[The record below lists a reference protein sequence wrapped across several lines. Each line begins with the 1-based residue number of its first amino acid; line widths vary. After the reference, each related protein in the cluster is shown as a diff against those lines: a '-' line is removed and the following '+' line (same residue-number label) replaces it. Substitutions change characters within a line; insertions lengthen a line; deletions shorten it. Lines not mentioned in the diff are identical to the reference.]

1 MKKIMYPFIDL
12 AVHDAIRKPFSD
24 GKALAIVTPNFETLL
39 WANGTAANF
48 FKFETIYDFMDEG
61 LIDSKKTRKKL
72 RETAKQLIN
81 NKVIRTANLQILPKG
96 DGTELDLSLELI
108 TLPKGEQ
115 AILVVI
121 NKDLTPSRGILD
133 VEHIIAGFANT
144 GTCVAVLGDKGQIL
158 GATEQ
163 LYRLD
168 IDLYERRRITE
179 EAESESDRLVKRPIE
194 TSKGELP
201 SAIGHLCEDP
211 DMYLLFVIDDEANV
225 VEEITDLKLPDTVQ
239 DQAHDIIQDVAQG
252 EVLAEP
258 LYEEIDTPADDS
270 EAEMVSEE
278 SNEISGD
285 VEVIISD
292 AEPEN
297 ITGHAEDDAPSI
309 DDIKPLDDTPFT
321 FDPKQ
326 RAVRFVWR
334 TDAAAI
340 FTEISAELGKA
351 VGPNAA
357 NILGRR
363 FGDVALVFN
372 LNPSEEILDLIR
384 RRDTWS
390 GKTVMWPVQGTELSV
405 PVDLAAL
412 PTYTRD
418 RLFDGYRG
426 FGVARIQDAIHD
438 PEAIGFALIDGPHEE
453 GTPDDGAEPTNLE
466 AEIES
471 ENTVGHVEDNATSI
485 DDDPYRGEV
494 PALETTKTPKRRQND
509 KIVHLDELRREARE
523 KLTEDEQA
531 AFFEIR
537 EKLSHISSEFSDD
550 DELED
555 DLEDL
560 TSEEADFDEDGSSD
574 DIQHE
579 TTADFQDEDFEETA
593 QIEEADTHNET
604 HSEHDE
610 ASVAS
615 EIDYDDYPADLDIV
629 DEDFATL
636 IYKSDEL
643 LFANETFF
651 DLTGYINIAQ
661 LTRLGGLEHLFIED
675 SEQTHSD
682 DEYAQGDGELIIR
695 CADGQHLAVKSIMH
709 VARWQ
714 DEKALKLTFD
724 VLSDSTLLPEADA
737 DETERLKTKIS
748 DLSSILETAT
758 DGVVIIDEDGHIQSL
773 NASAS
778 ALFDYDADETEGEPF
793 AMLFASESQKPV
805 LDYVNA
811 MAEHGVKSILNDG
824 REVIG
829 RVSSG
834 GTLPLSMTIGRLAGS
849 GGYCAVLRDV
859 TQSRHAED
867 ELRTAKRDAES
878 ASSHKS
884 DFLARVSHEVRTPLN
899 AIIGFSDLISQERFG
914 PAGHP
919 RYVEYAH
926 DISKSG
932 RHVLDIVNDLL
943 DISKIEAGQ
952 QELDFQSVNLNN
964 EINEALSIM
973 QQIANENRV
982 VTRSSLPTDVPNVVA
997 DQRSIRQI
1005 LLNVLS
1011 NSIRFTP
1018 AGGQIVV
1025 STSLE
1030 ASGHVLLRVRDN
1042 GIGMSR
1048 TELERAMQ
1056 PFGQVGQETRQR
1068 GEGTGLG
1075 LPLTRAMT
1083 EANRA
1088 KFDIISS
1095 PGEGT
1100 LVTINFPPQRVLAE

>member
-12 AVHDAIRKPFSD
+12 AVHDAIRRPFSD
-24 GKALAIVTPNFETLL
+24 GKALAIVTPNFETVL
-39 WANGTAANF
+39 WANGIAANF
-48 FKFETIYDFMDEG
+48 FRHDTIYDFMDEG

-72 RETAKQLIN
+72 RETAKQLMN
-81 NKVIRTANLQILPKG
+81 NKIIKTANLRILPKG

-108 TLPKGEQ
+108 TLPKGER
-115 AILVVI
+115 AILVII
-121 NKDLTPSRGILD
+121 NKDLTPSRDTLD
-133 VEHIIAGFANT
+133 VDHIIAGFANT

-158 GATEQ
+158 GATKQ
-163 LYRLD
+163 LHALD
-168 IDLYERRRITE
+168 IDLYELQRIAE
-179 EAESESDRLVKRPIE
+179 EAASETDRLVKRPLE

-201 SAIGHLCEDP
+201 SAIGHLCEEP
-211 DMYLLFVIDDEANV
+211 DTYLLFVIDDDADV
-225 VEEITDLKLPDTVQ
+225 VEDSDDIELHDDDQGDDKEDVNLAVHLHEDIDVPAENNETEIVPEISTSTDTD
-239 DQAHDIIQDVAQG
+239 DISDGG
-252 EVLAEP
+252 EHVDD
-258 LYEEIDTPADDS
+258 IDTATVPTENIATPLMSEDATIDKIELIDDS
-270 EAEMVSEE
+270 
-278 SNEISGD
+278 
-285 VEVIISD
+285 
-292 AEPEN
+292 
-297 ITGHAEDDAPSI
+297 
-309 DDIKPLDDTPFT
+309 PFT
-321 FDPKQ
+321 FNQNQ

-340 FTEISAELGKA
+340 FTEISAELGAA

-390 GKTVMWPVQGTELSV
+390 GKTVMWPVQGTDLSV

-438 PEAIGFALIDGPHEE
+438 PEAIGFALIDGPHKENASDHNGE
-453 GTPDDGAEPTNLE
+453 LTNVD
-466 AEIES
+466 AQD
-471 ENTVGHVEDNATSI
+471 ENIVEQVEDSTPSI
-485 DDDPYRGEV
+485 EGDPYRGEV
-494 PALETTKTPKRRQND
+494 PALKISETPKRRQSD
-509 KIVHLDELRREARE
+509 KVVHLDELRREARE
-523 KLTEDEQA
+523 KLSEDEQA
-531 AFFEIR
+531 AFFKIR
-537 EKLSHISSEFSDD
+537 EKLTEINSDFSDD
-550 DELED
+550 DELENELSAD
-555 DLEDL
+555 AEEIFEDIG
-560 TSEEADFDEDGSSD
+560 SEEN
-574 DIQHE
+574 
-579 TTADFQDEDFEETA
+579 DFENEGSVDNTLDETPA
-593 QIEEADTHNET
+593 NLMNENVEDTAHLEEAETLDEIHPETSIAPEDHSNNIDTLEST
-604 HSEHDE
+604 GTIDDE
-610 ASVAS
+610 V
-615 EIDYDDYPADLDIV
+615 
-629 DEDFATL
+629 ATL
-636 IYKSDEL
+636 IYRSDEL
-643 LFANETFF
+643 LFANEAFF
-651 DLTGYINIAQ
+651 DLTGYTNIAQ
-661 LTRLGGLEHLFIED
+661 LSTLGGLEHLFIED
-675 SEQTHSD
+675 NEQTNAID
-682 DEYAQGDGELIIR
+682 ELIVR
-695 CADGQHLAVKSIMH
+695 CADGQHLAAKSIMH
-709 VARWQ
+709 VTRWQ
-714 DEKALKLTFD
+714 DERALKLTFD
-724 VLSDSTLLPEADA
+724 VLSDAAFLPEVDA
-737 DETERLKTKIS
+737 GENERLKTKIS

-758 DGVVIIDEDGHIQSL
+758 DGVIIIDEHGHIQSI

-778 ALFDYDADETEGEPF
+778 ALFDYNAEETEGQPF
-793 AMLFASESQKPV
+793 AMLFASESQKSV
-805 LDYVNA
+805 LNYVNA
-811 MAEHGVKSILNDG
+811 MSEHGVTSILNDG

-849 GGYCAVLRDV
+849 GGYCAVLRDI
-859 TQSRHAED
+859 TQSRYAED
-867 ELRTAKRDAES
+867 ELRKAKQDAES

-884 DFLARVSHEVRTPLN
+884 DFLARVSHEIRTPLN

-919 RYVEYAH
+919 RYIEYAH

-952 QELDFQSVNLNN
+952 QELDFQSVSLNN
-964 EINEALSIM
+964 EINESLSIM

-982 VTRSSLPTDVPNVVA
+982 VTRSNLPSDVPNVVA

-1005 LLNVLS
+1005 LLNILS

-1030 ASGHVLLRVRDN
+1030 ANGHVLLRIRDN

-1056 PFGQVGQETRQR
+1056 PFGQVGHETRQR

-1100 LVTINFPPQRVLAE
+1100 LVTINFPPQRVLTE

>member
-1 MKKIMYPFIDL
+1 MTKIMYPFIDL
-12 AVHDAIRKPFSD
+12 AVHDAIRRPFSE
-24 GKALAIVTPNFETLL
+24 GKALAIVSPNLEDLL
-39 WANGTAANF
+39 WANGAAANF
-48 FKFETIYDFMDEG
+48 FKHETIYDFLDEG
-61 LIDSKKTRKKL
+61 LIDRKKTRKKL
-72 RETAKQLIN
+72 RASAKQLMN
-81 NKVIRTANLQILPKG
+81 NKTVKTVDLQISPKG
-96 DGTELDLSLELI
+96 NKSELDLCLELI

-115 AILVVI
+115 AMLVTV
-121 NKDLTPSRGILD
+121 NEDLTPPHEASD
-133 VEHIIAGFANT
+133 VDHIIAGFANT

-163 LYRLD
+163 LYELN
-168 IDLYERRRITE
+168 IDLYERRKIADEVADET
-179 EAESESDRLVKRPIE
+179 DRLVKRPIQ
-194 TSKGELP
+194 TSKGDLP
-201 SAIGHLCEDP
+201 SAIGHLGDNP
-211 DMYLLFVIDDEANV
+211 DLYLLFVVDAETDIVDDSDSADGLDSSGNIEP
-225 VEEITDLKLPDTVQ
+225 ITDHHEVELTET
-239 DQAHDIIQDVAQG
+239 DITESDKVSANI
-252 EVLAEP
+252 P
-258 LYEEIDTPADDS
+258 YTDDS
-270 EAEMVSEE
+270 AEVDLTQPASEYLVVATASE
-278 SNEISGD
+278 QTIPEENEPQEGTSF
-285 VEVIISD
+285 S
-292 AEPEN
+292 
-297 ITGHAEDDAPSI
+297 
-309 DDIKPLDDTPFT
+309 
-321 FDPKQ
+321 FDPNR

-340 FTEISAELGKA
+340 FTDISPELGEA

-372 LNPSEEILDLIR
+372 LNPSEEIIDLIR

-390 GKTVMWPVQGTELSV
+390 GKTVMWPVQGTDLSV

-438 PEAIGFALIDGPHEE
+438 PEAIGFALVDGPHDE
-453 GTPDDGAEPTNLE
+453 DASDGELVNRDNDPNTIDAHENNGEQEQNIAPL
-466 AEIES
+466 IE
-471 ENTVGHVEDNATSI
+471 
-485 DDDPYRGEV
+485 DDPYRGEA
-494 PALETTKTPKRRQND
+494 PALDTTQTPKRRQGD

-523 KLTEDEQA
+523 NLSENEQA

-537 EKLSHISSEFSDD
+537 EKLTKLNDDLGEATEIDDVTSEEIDTAHDNSLDDVEHEVSENHQDVNIEHNDDLKD
-550 DELED
+550 DELQNNDRSKFD
-555 DLEDL
+555 DAPMVPEISL
-560 TSEEADFDEDGSSD
+560 DEYPTTHDIIGD
-574 DIQHE
+574 D
-579 TTADFQDEDFEETA
+579 
-593 QIEEADTHNET
+593 
-604 HSEHDE
+604 
-610 ASVAS
+610 V
-615 EIDYDDYPADLDIV
+615 
-629 DEDFATL
+629 ATL
-636 IYKSDEL
+636 IYKSDDL
-643 LFANETFF
+643 LFANERFF
-651 DLTGYINIAQ
+651 NLTGYTDIAQ
-661 LTRLGGLEHLFIED
+661 LSGLGGLEHLFIED
-675 SEQTHSD
+675 AEQTKFD
-682 DEYAQGDGELIIR
+682 DELVIR
-695 CADGQHLAVKSIMH
+695 CADGQQLAVKSIMH
-709 VARWQ
+709 FTRWQ
-714 DEKALKLTFD
+714 DKKALKLTFD
-724 VLSDSTLLPEADA
+724 VLTDGNSSRETDI
-737 DETERLKTKIS
+737 DESERLKTKIS

-758 DGVVIIDEDGHIQSL
+758 DGVVIIDQQGHIQSI

-778 ALFDYDADETEGEPF
+778 ALFDYNTEETTGEPF
-793 AMLFASESQKPV
+793 AMLFASESQKSV

-811 MAEHGVKSILNDG
+811 MSEHGVTSILNDG
-824 REVIG
+824 REVTG

-849 GGYCAVLRDV
+849 GGYCAVLRDI
-859 TQSRHAED
+859 TQSRYAED
-867 ELRTAKRDAES
+867 ELRKAKQEAE
-878 ASSHKS
+878 AANSHKS
-884 DFLARVSHEVRTPLN
+884 DFLARVSHEIRTPLN
-899 AIIGFSDLISQERFG
+899 AIIGFADLISQERFG
-914 PAGHP
+914 PTGHP

-952 QELDFQSVNLNN
+952 QELDFQSVNLNI

-982 VTRSSLPTDVPNVVA
+982 VTRSSLPSDVPNVVA

-1005 LLNVLS
+1005 LLNILS

-1030 ASGHVLLRVRDN
+1030 NDGHVLLRIRDN
-1042 GIGMSR
+1042 GIGMTR
-1048 TELERAMQ
+1048 AELERAMQ

-1088 KFDIISS
+1088 KFDIVSS

>member
-24 GKALAIVTPNFETLL
+24 GKALAIVTPNFENLL
-39 WANGTAANF
+39 WANGAAARF
-48 FKFETIYDFMDEG
+48 FKFDTIYDFMDEG
-61 LIDSKKTRKKL
+61 LIDRKKTRKKL
-72 RETAKQLIN
+72 RETAKQLMN
-81 NKVIRTANLQILPKG
+81 NKVIKTANLQILTKG
-96 DGTELDLSLELI
+96 DGTKLDLSLELI
-108 TLPKGEQ
+108 TLPRDEK

-121 NKDLTPSRGILD
+121 NKEMTPSHSALD
-133 VEHIIAGFANT
+133 VDHIIAGFENT
-144 GTCVAVLGDKGQIL
+144 GTCVAVLGDKGQML

-163 LYRLD
+163 IDALK
-168 IDLYERRRITE
+168 IDLYERRKITE
-179 EAESESDRLVKRPIE
+179 EAAGEADRLVKRPIE
-194 TSKGELP
+194 TIKGELP
-201 SAIGHLCEDP
+201 SAIGHLSEDP
-211 DMYLLFVIDDEANV
+211 DLYLLFVIDEDVDVIEDSPVA
-225 VEEITDLKLPDTVQ
+225 
-239 DQAHDIIQDVAQG
+239 DVADNDHPIVSTSEKNADATDNLETEINVEPNIG
-252 EVLAEP
+252 AASEKAGTIEVAE
-258 LYEEIDTPADDS
+258 EQASATSSSENTVIENIEPADKDQF
-270 EAEMVSEE
+270 V
-278 SNEISGD
+278 
-285 VEVIISD
+285 
-292 AEPEN
+292 
-297 ITGHAEDDAPSI
+297 
-309 DDIKPLDDTPFT
+309 

-334 TDAAAI
+334 TDAASI
-340 FTEISAELGKA
+340 FTEISPELGEA
-351 VGPNAA
+351 LGPNSA

-372 LNPSEEILDLIR
+372 LNPSDEIADLIR

-390 GKTVMWPVQGTELSV
+390 GKTVMWPVQGTDLSV

-438 PEAIGFALIDGPHEE
+438 PEAIGFALVDGPQTEE
-453 GTPDDGAEPTNLE
+453 TSSDNTDPVKSTVDPENI
-466 AEIES
+466 IEKN
-471 ENTVGHVEDNATSI
+471 EEATSSSNK
-485 DDDPYRGEV
+485 DPYDEDDPYQGEV
-494 PALETTKTPKRRQND
+494 PALETSDTPKRRQGD
-509 KIVHLDELRREARE
+509 KVVHLDELRREARE
-523 KLTEDEQA
+523 KLTDDEQA

-537 EKLSHISSEFSDD
+537 EKLSKINDDFSDTD
-550 DELED
+550 ESEDEFIDEESSLEDVSFDELNRD
-555 DLEDL
+555 DDDAL
-560 TSEEADFDEDGSSD
+560 DET
-574 DIQHE
+574 H
-579 TTADFQDEDFEETA
+579 FEET
-593 QIEEADTHNET
+593 ETHNDDG
-604 HSEHDE
+604 SEKHDAPIEPELEKYDYPSTSDMPIGSDVINDE
-610 ASVAS
+610 AAVLVYRS
-615 EIDYDDYPADLDIV
+615 DD
-629 DEDFATL
+629 
-636 IYKSDEL
+636 L
-643 LFANETFF
+643 LFANEAFF
-651 DLTGYINIAQ
+651 DLTGYIDITQ
-661 LTRLGGLEHLFIED
+661 LSKLGGLEHLFIENTEEVD
-675 SEQTHSD
+675 FKNEHVRAND
-682 DEYAQGDGELIIR
+682 ELIIR
-695 CADGQHLAVKSIMH
+695 CADGQHLAVKSTMH
-709 VARWQ
+709 VTRWQ
-714 DEKALKLTFD
+714 NEKALSLTFD
-724 VLSDSTLLPEADA
+724 RLIKNSLPNESAS
-737 DETERLKTKIS
+737 EEYERLKTKIS
-748 DLSSILETAT
+748 DLNSILETAT
-758 DGVVIIDEDGHIQSL
+758 DGVVIIGEDGHIQSI

-778 ALFDYDADETEGEPF
+778 ALFDYDASETVGEPF
-793 AMLFASESQKPV
+793 AMLFASDSQKSV

-811 MAEHGVKSILNDG
+811 LSEHGVTSILNDG
-824 REVIG
+824 REVVG

-834 GTLPLSMTIGRLAGS
+834 GTLPLSMTIGRLSGS
-849 GGYCAVLRDV
+849 GGYCAVLRDI
-859 TQSRHAED
+859 TQSRYAED
-867 ELRTAKRDAES
+867 ELRKAKKDAES

-884 DFLARVSHEVRTPLN
+884 DFLARVSHEIRTPLN

-914 PAGHP
+914 PTGHP

-982 VTRSSLPTDVPNVVA
+982 VTRSSLPSDVPNVVA

-1030 ASGHVLLRVRDN
+1030 ANGHVLLRIRDN

-1048 TELERAMQ
+1048 AELERAMQ
-1056 PFGQVGQETRQR
+1056 PFGQVGQETVQR

-1088 KFDIISS
+1088 MFDIISS
-1095 PGEGT
+1095 PGDGT